1 MKIILDVTGIKDHHD
16 ITSVY
21 DFLEKHGFATPF
33 CDEIRKFLPDNAD
46 NGEHALDNFY
56 TRAKPDFVEVEGE
69 KVKCWASI
77 VPAGDGSK
85 ADYMLIVLAECKA
98 DEYAKLERVIAHYQW
113 EIRHNADDASAECI
127 YSNDTNEIIA
137 AFNEDK
143 AKCPFCE
150 KKQEVE
156 FGSETC
162 HAQLDDDGLVNIYT
176 EGRFQGAFKFPKC
189 PCCGKD
195 ILQPIKEEKS

>member
-1 MKIILDVTGIKDHHD
+1 MKIILDVTGIKDHPD
-16 ITSVY
+16 IKSVY
-21 DFLEKHGFATPF
+21 TFLEGHGFATSY

-46 NGEHALDNFY
+46 TGEHAIDNFY
-56 TRAKPDFVEVEGE
+56 TRAKPSFVEAEGE

-77 VPAGDGSK
+77 VLPD
-85 ADYMLIVLAECKA
+85 DDTTNYLLIVLADCKA
-98 DEYAKLERVIAHYQW
+98 DEFAKLERVIAHYQW
-113 EIRHNADDASAECI
+113 EISNNADDDGAECI
-127 YSNDTNEIIA
+127 YSSDTRAILS

-143 AKCPFCE
+143 ANCPFCE
-150 KKQEVE
+150 KKQEME

-162 HAQLDDDGLVNIYT
+162 HAQLDDDGLVNIYA
-176 EGRFQGAFKFPKC
+176 EGHFQGAFKFPKC

>member
-1 MKIILDVTGIKDHHD
+1 MKIILDVTGIKNHPD

-21 DFLEKHGFATPF
+21 NFLENHGFATPY
-33 CDEIRKFLPDNAD
+33 CDEISKFLPDNA
-46 NGEHALDNFY
+46 NTGEHAIDNFY
-56 TRAKPDFVEVEGE
+56 ARAKPSFVEAEGE

-77 VPAGDGSK
+77 VLPD
-85 ADYMLIVLAECKA
+85 DDTTNYLLIVLADCKV
-98 DEYAKLERVIAHYQW
+98 DENAKLERVIAHYQW
-113 EIRHNADDASAECI
+113 EISNNADDDGAECI
-127 YSNDTNEIIA
+127 YSSDTRAILS

-150 KKQEVE
+150 KKQEME

-176 EGRFQGAFKFPKC
+176 EGHFQGAFKFPKC

>member
-1 MKIILDVTGIKDHHD
+1 MKIILDITGIKDHPD
-16 ITSVY
+16 IKSVY
-21 DFLEKHGFATPF
+21 TFLEEHGFATPY
-33 CDEIRKFLPDNAD
+33 CDEISKFLPDNAN

-56 TRAKPDFVEVEGE
+56 VRAKPDFVEVEGE

-77 VPAGDGSK
+77 VPADTEN
-85 ADYMLIVLAECKA
+85 ATYMLIVLAECKP
-98 DEYAKLERVIAHYQW
+98 DEFAKLERVIAHYQW
-113 EIRHNADDASAECI
+113 EISNNADDDGAECI
-127 YSNDTNEIIA
+127 YSSDTRAILS

-150 KKQEVE
+150 KKQEME

-195 ILQPIKEEKS
+195 ILQPIKGKNS

>member
-1 MKIILDVTGIKDHHD
+1 MKIILDITGIKDHPD
-16 ITSVY
+16 IKSVY
-21 DFLEKHGFATPF
+21 TFLEEHGFATPY
-33 CDEIRKFLPDNAD
+33 CDEISKFLPDNAN

-56 TRAKPDFVEVEGE
+56 VRAKPDFVEVEGE

-77 VPAGDGSK
+77 VPADTEN
-85 ADYMLIVLAECKA
+85 ATYMLIVLAECKP
-98 DEYAKLERVIAHYQW
+98 DEFAKLERVIAHYQW
-113 EIRHNADDASAECI
+113 EINHNNNDAGAECI
-127 YSNDTNEIIA
+127 YSSDTRAILS

-150 KKQEVE
+150 KKQEME

-195 ILQPIKEEKS
+195 ILQPIKGKNS

>member
-1 MKIILDVTGIKDHHD
+1 MKIILDVTGIKNHPD

-21 DFLEKHGFATPF
+21 DFLESNGFATPY
-33 CDEIRKFLPDNAD
+33 CDEISKFLPDNAN
-46 NGEHALDNFY
+46 NGEHALDNFFV
-56 TRAKPDFVEVEGE
+56 RAKPDFVEVEGE
-69 KVKCWASI
+69 KVKCWAAI
-77 VPAGDGSK
+77 VPGDDYD
-85 ADYMLIVLAECKA
+85 ANYMLIVLAECKP
-98 DEYAKLERVIAHYQW
+98 DEFAKLERVIAHYQW

-127 YSNDTNEIIA
+127 YSCNTGAILD

-143 AKCPFCE
+143 SKCPFCE
-150 KKQEVE
+150 KKQEIE

-162 HAQLDDDGLVNIYT
+162 HAQLDDDGLVNIYA

-195 ILQPIKEEKS
+195 IVQPVKEENS